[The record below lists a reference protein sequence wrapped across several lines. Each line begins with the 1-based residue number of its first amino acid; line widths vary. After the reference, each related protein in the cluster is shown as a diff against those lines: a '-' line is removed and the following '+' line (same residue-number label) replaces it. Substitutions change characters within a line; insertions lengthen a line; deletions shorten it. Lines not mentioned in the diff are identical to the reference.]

1 MAPPPNLKDRD
12 ELAAYRREL
21 QSVAR
26 PLRYTGVMFALI
38 GVGLALARRSWF
50 PQLPSII
57 PIAAISLGAL
67 NMLAGIVART
77 HYHRARMRG
86 D

>member
-1 MAPPPNLKDRD
+1 MPLPPNLNDRE

-38 GVGLALARRSWF
+38 GVALALAHRFWF
-50 PQLPSII
+50 PGLPAII
-57 PIAAISLGAL
+57 PMLAIAFGVL